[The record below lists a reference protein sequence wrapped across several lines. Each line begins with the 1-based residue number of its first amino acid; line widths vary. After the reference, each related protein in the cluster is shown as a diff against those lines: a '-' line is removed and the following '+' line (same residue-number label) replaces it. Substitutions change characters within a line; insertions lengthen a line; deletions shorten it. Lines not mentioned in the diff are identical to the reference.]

1 MTSKITSLPD
11 LLIWLNYRNRAQ
23 KDICDSD
30 GKCLIMTSIL
40 LVKKAKSIY
49 FHRQVIRKCI
59 IISTKFI
66 SKQKHAEKWKRYIGA
81 VLTWL
86 AKVV

>member
-40 LVKKAKSIY
+40 LVKKAKSIFPQTGDKKMY
-49 FHRQVIRKCI
+49 YYIHQIHFKAKTCRKVEEIYRC
-59 IISTKFI
+59 STDLV
-66 SKQKHAEKWKRYIGA
+66 G
-81 VLTWL
+81 
-86 AKVV
+86 